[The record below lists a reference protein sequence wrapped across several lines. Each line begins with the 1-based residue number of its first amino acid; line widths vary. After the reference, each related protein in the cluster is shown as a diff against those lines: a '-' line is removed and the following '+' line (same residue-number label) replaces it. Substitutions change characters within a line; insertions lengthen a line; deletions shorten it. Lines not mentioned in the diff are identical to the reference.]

1 MFWLYIILGIVAGAA
16 IGSFIKKLQKP
27 EDACSCGCGGG
38 NGGGSATPA
47 ADSATQEKDSGCPF
61 CHPLILGAL
70 VGGVA
75 GAMIAGL
82 VGKNVAQNVRTSIE
96 TNIAPEEKA
105 AKKTPAVSRLIPT
118 TLAEFNDKTAKGIVL
133 VDFNAEWCGPC
144 KVQKPILEEFA
155 AEMGDQVRIL
165 SVNID
170 EQPELAQKFGIQSIP
185 AIGFFREGKLIGG
198 RTGLQTKD
206 FLHRAYKQVKEL
218 PAEPEAPATPAQPAA
233 EKAPAAPVAPAAAAV
248 PAPATKPV
256 PATTTPAA
264 TK

>member
-1 MFWLYIILGIVAGAA
+1 MFWLYIVLGIVAGAA

-38 NGGGSATPA
+38 HDGGSATPPA
-47 ADSATQEKDSGCPF
+47 ESAPQEKDASCPF

-70 VGGVA
+70 VGGVV

-82 VGKNVAQNVRTSIE
+82 VGKSVALNVRTSIE

-105 AKKTPAVSRLIPT
+105 VKKTPAVSRLIPT
-118 TLAEFNDKTAKGIVL
+118 TTAEFNEKTAKGIVL
-133 VDFNAEWCGPC
+133 VDFHADWCGPC
-144 KVQKPILEEFA
+144 QVQKPILEEFA

-198 RTGLQTKD
+198 RTGLQTKE
-206 FLHRAYKQVKEL
+206 FLQRAYKQVKEL
-218 PAEPEAPATPAQPAA
+218 PAESEEPATPTQPAA
-233 EKAPAAPVAPAAAAV
+233 SAPNAALSPTT
-248 PAPATKPV
+248 PAPATT
-256 PATTTPAA
+256 ATAPTPTAA
-264 TK
+264 TPTATK